1 MTSDYLNPKL
11 PRLLKSDRFLKMVLL
26 IGALILFLPWIA
38 FTTGSGLVTAIDP
51 NERVQTLTAPVSGF
65 IRTWHVKEGQR
76 LKKGDLI
83 AELSDNDTNLLER
96 YEREKNAAL
105 ANLRSA
111 ELMRDTAKINLDRQF
126 KLFEQGLSARK
137 EYEKAKIDYSKH
149 EMEVAKALVGL
160 TKSETQLSRQ
170 SSQEVRAP
178 RDGVVIR
185 VLPGERGQLI
195 KDGTPIAVFS
205 PDISTAAVELW
216 VDGNDASMVV
226 PGQKAR
232 VQFEGWPSLQVAG
245 WPSIAIN
252 TFEAKVYLVDQ
263 ATSYQ
268 GKFRVLLVPDGNWPS
283 QKILRI
289 GNHTRGFI
297 QLSNSFIL
305 REIWRQLNNF
315 PAFQEPISD
324 ELNQILKTK
333 VQSKGESKK

>member
-1 MTSDYLNPKL
+1 MHLDPKL
-11 PRLLKSDRFLKMVLL
+11 PPFLKSNRLLRIVITVSVLF
-26 IGALILFLPWIA
+26 LFLPWIA
-38 FTTGSGLVTAIDP
+38 FTTGKGQITAINP

-83 AELSDNDTNLLER
+83 AELSDNDINLLER
-96 YEREKNAAL
+96 YDREKNASI
-105 ANLRSA
+105 ANLKSA
-111 ELMRDTAKINLDRQF
+111 ELMRDTAKINLDRQLNLF
-126 KLFEQGLSARK
+126 KQGLSARK
-137 EYEKAKIDYSKH
+137 EYEKAKIEYSKL
-149 EMEVAKALVGL
+149 EMEVAKALVSL
-160 TKSETQLSRQ
+160 TKSETQFSRQ

-178 RDGVVIR
+178 RDGVVTR

-205 PDISTAAVELW
+205 PDIETPAVELW

-232 VQFEGWPSLQVAG
+232 VQFEGWPSLQIAG
-245 WPSIAIN
+245 WPSVAIN

-263 ATSYQ
+263 ASSYE
-268 GKFRVLLVPDGNWPS
+268 GKFRVLLVPDGQWPS

-289 GNHTRGFI
+289 GNHSRGFI
-297 QLSNSFIL
+297 QLSGSFVL

-324 ELNQILKTK
+324 ELNQILN
-333 VQSKGESKK
+333 SKKETKK